1 MDYLKYKHYSFDLWR
16 TLIKSHPRFKKER
29 AKYLYENY
37 NFANKSLIEFEKTI
51 RQVDLMCNAIN
62 EKNGGNIDAEEMY
75 YFILCQVNETP
86 DVVKSIDMQQ
96 LYTDVEQLIERY
108 TPIIYD
114 ENTISTLAK
123 IKTFPNVTLN
133 ILSNTGFIKGKTLR
147 KVLHKIG
154 LTEYFDFQLYSDELN
169 ISKPSKHFFNEMLH
183 QVEVIRKDKLPKAQI
198 VHIGDNYFADIEGAI
213 AFGIN
218 ACHIN
223 TNDKTI
229 KTLLI

>member
-1 MDYLKYKHYSFDLWR
+1 
-16 TLIKSHPRFKKER
+16 
-29 AKYLYENY
+29 
-37 NFANKSLIEFEKTI
+37 
-51 RQVDLMCNAIN
+51 MCDAIN
-62 EKNGGNIDAEEMY
+62 EKNDGNIDAEEMY

-123 IKTFPNVTLN
+123 IKTFPDVTLN

-169 ISKPSKHFFNEMLH
+169 VSKPSKHFFNEMLH
-183 QVEVIRKDKLPKAQI
+183 QVEVIRKDKLPKSQI

-213 AFGIN
+213 ACGIN